1 MKEMPNRL
9 AHEASPYLLQH
20 ANNPVDWY
28 AWGEEAFEK
37 ARVEDKPIFLSI
49 GYSTCHWCHVMEHES
64 FENDVIAGL
73 LNQHFVPVKVDREER
88 PDIDRIYMMFV
99 QATSGTGGWPMSV
112 FLTPELKPF
121 FGGTYFA
128 PENRNG
134 RPGFGTILDHLSKAW
149 ANDRVSILAS
159 GEGVLAELRKY
170 SVVRAMGDETLDPRQ
185 LSDTLFEQL
194 RASFDSKLGGFG
206 TQPKFP
212 RPVVYNFLLRHH
224 HLTGNDEALQMV
236 TKTLDEMSRGGVN
249 DQMGGGFHR
258 YSVDSQWFVPHFEKM
273 LYDQAQLAVSYLEA
287 YQLTGVPRYATVARS
302 ILDYVLRDMT
312 DPDGG
317 FYSAEDADSVA
328 DPKKPDQKRE
338 GAFYVFTYDE
348 IAKVIG
354 ERAMTWFAYRYGCA
368 PLGNVHQDPH
378 QEFTGRNILHQSRSL
393 EETSARFGIP
403 LAELKPALDQAQA
416 KLLEARASRVRP
428 GLDDK
433 VLTAWNGLMISAF
446 AKAAA
451 ILDEPCY
458 LAAAQ
463 RAAAFLKA
471 QLITADGVL
480 LRRYRQGAAA
490 IPGFLDDYAYFTQ
503 ALLDLHQADFDP
515 RHLTLARTLA
525 DDLIDVFEDEEHG
538 GFFSTTGT
546 DPDLIL
552 RIKDDYDGSE
562 PSGNSAAAVALV
574 MLGAVTAEAKYSD
587 AAERLF
593 RAFTPR
599 LTQATGTL
607 PQMLVALLAARTPH
621 RQVVFAGPYD
631 APLLQRAR
639 MNFAPFQSILRA
651 EWAPTNMPAVDG
663 KPTVYVCEN
672 FTCQLPVTDGEAL
685 SALLAKGSPLS

>member
-1 MKEMPNRL
+1 M
-9 AHEASPYLLQH
+9 
-20 ANNPVDWY
+20 
-28 AWGEEAFEK
+28 
-37 ARVEDKPIFLSI
+37 
-49 GYSTCHWCHVMEHES
+49 
-64 FENDVIAGL
+64 
-73 LNQHFVPVKVDREER
+73 
-88 PDIDRIYMMFV
+88 
-99 QATSGTGGWPMSV
+99 
-112 FLTPELKPF
+112 
-121 FGGTYFA
+121 
-128 PENRNG
+128 
-134 RPGFGTILDHLSKAW
+134 
-149 ANDRVSILAS
+149 
-159 GEGVLAELRKY
+159 
-170 SVVRAMGDETLDPRQ
+170 
-185 LSDTLFEQL
+185 
-194 RASFDSKLGGFG
+194 
-206 TQPKFP
+206 
-212 RPVVYNFLLRHH
+212 
-224 HLTGNDEALQMV
+224 
-236 TKTLDEMSRGGVN
+236 
-249 DQMGGGFHR
+249 
-258 YSVDSQWFVPHFEKM
+258 
-273 LYDQAQLAVSYLEA
+273 
-287 YQLTGVPRYATVARS
+287 
-302 ILDYVLRDMT
+302 
-312 DPDGG
+312 
-317 FYSAEDADSVA
+317 
-328 DPKKPDQKRE
+328 
-338 GAFYVFTYDE
+338 
-348 IAKVIG
+348 
-354 ERAMTWFAYRYGCA
+354 
-368 PLGNVHQDPH
+368 
-378 QEFTGRNILHQSRSL
+378 

-403 LAELKPALDQAQA
+403 LAELKPALDRALAELMQ
-416 KLLEARASRVRP
+416 ARASRVRP

-451 ILDEPCY
+451 MLDEPRY

-525 DDLIDVFEDEEHG
+525 DDLIDLFEDEEHG

-574 MLGAVTAEAKYSD
+574 TLGAITADAKYSQ

-631 APLLQRAR
+631 ASLLQRAR
-639 MNFAPFQSILRA
+639 LNFAPFQSILRA
-651 EWAPTNMPAVDG
+651 EWAPIAMPAVDG

-685 SALLAKGSPLS
+685 TGLLTPVTS

>member
-1 MKEMPNRL
+1 MPNRL
-9 AHEASPYLLQH
+9 GHEASPYLLQH

-28 AWGEEAFEK
+28 PWGEEAFEK
-37 ARVEDKPIFLSI
+37 ARAEDKPIFLSI

-64 FENDVIAGL
+64 FENDIIAGL
-73 LNQHFVPVKVDREER
+73 LNQHFVPIKVDREER
-88 PDIDRIYMMFV
+88 PDVDRIYMMFV
-99 QATSGTGGWPMSV
+99 QATTGSGGWPMSV

-121 FGGTYFA
+121 FGGTYYP
-128 PENRNG
+128 PENRYG
-134 RPGFGTILDHLSKAW
+134 RPGFATILEHLSTAW
-149 ANDRVSILAS
+149 AGDRESILAS
-159 GEGVLAELRKY
+159 GEGVLSELRKY
-170 SVVRAMGDETLDPRQ
+170 SVVRAAGDETLDHRQ
-185 LSDTLFEQL
+185 LRETLFEQL
-194 RASFDSKLGGFG
+194 RRSFDSKLGGFG
-206 TQPKFP
+206 NQPKFP

-224 HLTGNDEALQMV
+224 HLTGSDEALEMV
-236 TKTLDEMSRGGVN
+236 TKTLEEMARGGMN

-273 LYDQAQLAVSYLEA
+273 LYDQAQLAISYLEA
-287 YQLTGVPRYATVARS
+287 YQITRLPRYATIART
-302 ILDYVLRDMT
+302 IFDYVLRDMT

-317 FYSAEDADSVA
+317 FYSAEDADSVI
-328 DPKKPDQKRE
+328 DPQKPQHKGE

-348 IAKVIG
+348 IANLIG
-354 ERAMTWFAYRYGCA
+354 EKAMTWFAYRYGCA
-368 PLGNVHQDPH
+368 PLGNVHEDPH
-378 QEFTGRNILHQSRSL
+378 KEFAGRNILYESRSM
-393 EETSARFGIP
+393 EETAQRFGLP
-403 LAELKPALDQAQA
+403 LNELAQTMKDAQTKLMQAR
-416 KLLEARASRVRP
+416 ETRVRP

-451 ILDEPCY
+451 ILDEPRY
-458 LAAAQ
+458 LSAAQ
-463 RAAAFLKA
+463 RAAVFLKE
-471 QLITADGVL
+471 QLITGDGVL

-525 DDLIDVFEDEEHG
+525 DDLIDLFEDPEHG

-552 RIKDDYDGSE
+552 RIKDDYDGAE

-574 MLGAVTAEAKYSD
+574 TLHAVTGEGQYRD

-607 PQMLVALLAARTPH
+607 PQMLVALLGARTPH

-631 APLLQRAR
+631 AQLLQLARAK
-639 MNFAPFQSILRA
+639 FAPFQSILRA
-651 EWAPTNMPAVDG
+651 EWAPTAMPAIDG
-663 KPTVYVCEN
+663 MATVYVCEN
-672 FTCQLPVTDGEAL
+672 FTCQLPVTGGEAL
-685 SALLAKGSPLS
+685 AGLLAKGSPLS